1 MGEVTFG
8 RGEVKCE
15 NLHGKRERQSRGS
28 SCGEESYQNFFWDL
42 YVVDGVFDNFSKTG
56 YHRFGSGHPRSY
68 GPLSGVRTNFN
79 VSTIIFIL

>member
-1 MGEVTFG
+1 MKPCMASRNG
-8 RGEVKCE
+8 RAEGADAV
-15 NLHGKRERQSRGS
+15 RRVS
-28 SCGEESYQNFFWDL
+28 FFWDL